1 LALAETGHDLILNY
15 AANHAAAAQTAAD
28 CRQRAEKAGRSIR
41 VETVQA
47 DISKAADRDRLAEAA
62 RSLFGKLHLLVNNA
76 GAAPRRRAD
85 MLESEEEEFDRAIGI
100 NLRGPYFLTRQ
111 IARWMIEQTEAEA
124 PRPEPRRIVNISSIS
139 AYTASVARAEYCLS
153 KAALS
158 MMTRLFAVRLAEH
171 GIRVYEVRPGIIATD
186 MTAPVKEKYDRLI
199 QEGLTPI
206 RRWGTPEDV
215 AKAVAAI
222 ARGTLDFSTGETI
235 NVDGGFHLR
244 SL

>member
-1 LALAETGHDLILNY
+1 
-15 AANHAAAAQTAAD
+15 
-28 CRQRAEKAGRSIR
+28 
-41 VETVQA
+41 
-47 DISKAADRDRLAEAA
+47 
-62 RSLFGKLHLLVNNA
+62 
-76 GAAPRRRAD
+76 RRRAD